1 MPPDSPVALSDD
13 EFDRLAEFLDCYA
26 AFDTDGLL
34 GLLHAVVVA
43 PGLVPPSAWFPV
55 LVPEGLGECDAAN
68 ARDFVGLVMRQY
80 NDVADALGQG
90 MAIMPEP
97 EDEEGCEAFAAG
109 FIAGAEIDPEWIE
122 DADRW
127 TFAAPFAYL
136 AGRLDLVSK
145 RAVADIESNLAPDPY
160 ADTSSGNG
168 RHSRRGERDVQGTSP
183 IVAPDAPHQEGRTR
197 RSNEPCPCGSARST
211 SAAVLTV
218 ARLVHR
224 ADFP

>member
-1 MPPDSPVALSDD
+1 
-13 EFDRLAEFLDCYA
+13 
-26 AFDTDGLL
+26 
-34 GLLHAVVVA
+34 LLHAVVVA

-97 EDEEGCEAFAAG
+97 DDEEGCEAFAAG
-109 FIAGAEIDPEWIE
+109 FIGGAEIDPEWIE

-145 RAVADIESNLAPDPY
+145 PTGADIESNLAPDPMPILRREM
-160 ADTSSGNG
+160 AATVAAANETFKEHRLASLPTRPIKKGTRVG
-168 RHSRRGERDVQGTSP
+168 R
-183 IVAPDAPHQEGRTR
+183 
-197 RSNEPCPCGSARST
+197 NEPCPCGSGKKYKRCCVDRRDVGT
-211 SAAVLTV
+211 SS
-218 ARLVHR
+218 
-224 ADFP
+224 